1 MEITWLST
9 LEVSQILDVSGT
21 YVRRITPDLMRNQPD
36 AVRKVADK
44 RGRPRWEWS
53 SELVKAVKS
62 KRNKRAKSTNLTAT
76 SSATKEAQIDQPS
89 DDAILP
95 IQAQPEPQLSAT
107 IQADLTATATNVS
120 ATNEEEVIFEL
131 GLHSQSDGNLM
142 QVFTPDEYDRFKSML
157 IKLPLI
163 EQSHND
169 LKESYEAHVET
180 YRSENAYLR
189 KSLEA
194 QQQITNQL
202 AETHRKAI
210 QGMNQRNYIEAQ
222 RLQEQNNP
230 TIVLP
235 KDS

>member
-9 LEVSQILDVSGT
+9 SEVSQMLDVSGT

-76 SSATKEAQIDQPS
+76 SSATKEAQIDQSS

-95 IQAQPEPQLSAT
+95 IQAQPEPQLNAT
-107 IQADLTATATNVS
+107 IQADLTATNVGAT
-120 ATNEEEVIFEL
+120 EEEVIFEL

-157 IKLPLI
+157 IKLPII

-169 LKESYEAHVET
+169 LKESYEAHVQT
-180 YRSENAYLR
+180 YRNENEYLR
-189 KSLEA
+189 RSLEA
-194 QQQITNQL
+194 QQEITQKLLLNQS
-202 AETHRKAI
+202 
-210 QGMNQRNYIEAQ
+210 QRNFIEA
-222 RLQEQNNP
+222 RELEEAKNP

-235 KDS
+235 KE

>member
-1 MEITWLST
+1 MEITWLS
-9 LEVSQILDVSGT
+9 LKQASQILDVSAT

-53 SELVKAVKS
+53 YELVKALKS
-62 KRNKRAKSTNLTAT
+62 KRNKRAKITNLTAT
-76 SSATKEAQIDQPS
+76 SSATKEAQIDQS
-89 DDAILP
+89 VDDAVLP
-95 IQAQPEPQLSAT
+95 IQTQPEPQLIAT
-107 IQADLTATATNVS
+107 IEADLTATATNN
-120 ATNEEEVIFEL
+120 ATSEDEVIFEL
-131 GLHSQSDGNLM
+131 GLHSQSDGSLM
-142 QVFTPDEYDRFKSML
+142 QVFTQEEYDTFKSML

-189 KSLEA
+189 KSLET
-194 QQQITNQL
+194 QQEITNQL
-202 AETHRKAI
+202 VETHRKAI
-210 QGMNQRNYIEAQ
+210 QGINQRNYIESQ

-235 KDS
+235 KD

>member
-21 YVRRITPDLMRNQPD
+21 YVRRITHDLMRNQPD

-53 SELVKAVKS
+53 SELVKALKS

-107 IQADLTATATNVS
+107 IQADLTATDLTAT
-120 ATNEEEVIFEL
+120 EEEVIFEL

-163 EQSHND
+163 EQSHQD

-235 KDS
+235 KES

>member
-1 MEITWLST
+1 M
-9 LEVSQILDVSGT
+9 LDVSGT

-53 SELVKAVKS
+53 YELVKALKS

-76 SSATKEAQIDQPS
+76 SSATKEAQIDQS
-89 DDAILP
+89 VDDAVLP
-95 IQAQPEPQLSAT
+95 IQTQPEPQLNAT
-107 IQADLTATATNVS
+107 IQADLTATNGGAT
-120 ATNEEEVIFEL
+120 EEEVIFEL
-131 GLHSQSDGNLM
+131 GLHSQSDGSLM
-142 QVFTPDEYDRFKSML
+142 QVFTQEEYDTFKSML

-189 KSLEA
+189 KSLET
-194 QQQITNQL
+194 QQEITNQL
-202 AETHRKAI
+202 VETHRKAI
-210 QGMNQRNYIEAQ
+210 QGINQRNYIESQ

-235 KDS
+235 KD

>member
-9 LEVSQILDVSGT
+9 SEVSQMLDVSGT

-53 SELVKAVKS
+53 YELVKAVKS
-62 KRNKRAKSTNLTAT
+62 KRNKRAKITNLTAT
-76 SSATKEAQIDQPS
+76 SSATKEAQIDQSS

-95 IQAQPEPQLSAT
+95 IQAQPEPQLTAT
-107 IQADLTATATNVS
+107 IQADLTATNVGV
-120 ATNEEEVIFEL
+120 TEEEVIFEL

-157 IKLPLI
+157 IKLPII
-163 EQSHND
+163 EQNHND

-189 KSLEA
+189 KSLET

-235 KDS
+235 KE

>member
-1 MEITWLST
+1 M
-9 LEVSQILDVSGT
+9 LDVSGT

-53 SELVKAVKS
+53 SELVKALKS

-95 IQAQPEPQLSAT
+95 IQAQPEPQLNAT
-107 IQADLTATATNVS
+107 IQADLTATNVS

-157 IKLPLI
+157 IKLPII
-163 EQSHND
+163 EQNHND
-169 LKESYEAHVET
+169 LKESYEAHVQT
-180 YRSENAYLR
+180 YRNENEYLR
-189 KSLEA
+189 RSLEA
-194 QQQITNQL
+194 QQEITQKLLLNQS
-202 AETHRKAI
+202 
-210 QGMNQRNYIEAQ
+210 QRNFIEA
-222 RLQEQNNP
+222 RELEEAKNP

-235 KDS
+235 KD

>member
-9 LEVSQILDVSGT
+9 SEVSQMLDVSGT

-36 AVRKVADK
+36 AVRKVSDK

-53 SELVKAVKS
+53 SELVKALKS

-76 SSATKEAQIDQPS
+76 KEAQIDQPS
-89 DDAILP
+89 HDAILP
-95 IQAQPEPQLSAT
+95 TQSQPEPQLNAT
-107 IQADLTATATNVS
+107 IQVDLTATATNVG
-120 ATNEEEVIFEL
+120 ATEEEVIFEL
-131 GLHSQSDGNLM
+131 GLHSQSDGSLM
-142 QVFTPDEYDRFKSML
+142 QVFTQDEYDRFKSML

-202 AETHRKAI
+202 TETHLKAI

-235 KDS
+235 KES

>member
-21 YVRRITPDLMRNQPD
+21 YVRRITPDLMRNRPD

-53 SELVKAVKS
+53 SDLVKSVKA
-62 KRNKRAKSTNLTAT
+62 KRKKRAYKSDLSATNTAT
-76 SSATKEAQIDQPS
+76 NEATMNHILNDV
-89 DDAILP
+89 ILP
-95 IQAQPEPQLSAT
+95 IQPQPEPQLSAT

-120 ATNEEEVIFEL
+120 TTNEEEVIFEL

-142 QVFTPDEYDRFKSML
+142 QVFTPEEYDTFRSML

-163 EQSHND
+163 EQSHQD

-235 KDS
+235 KES

>member
-9 LEVSQILDVSGT
+9 SEVSQMLDVSGT

-53 SELVKAVKS
+53 SELVKALKS
-62 KRNKRAKSTNLTAT
+62 KRNKRAKGTNLTAT

-89 DDAILP
+89 HDAIQP
-95 IQAQPEPQLSAT
+95 TQAQPEPQLNAT
-107 IQADLTATATNVS
+107 IQADLTATNVS

-169 LKESYEAHVET
+169 LKESYEAHVQT
-180 YRSENAYLR
+180 YRNENEYLR
-189 KSLEA
+189 RSLEA
-194 QQQITNQL
+194 QQEITQKLLLNQS
-202 AETHRKAI
+202 
-210 QGMNQRNYIEAQ
+210 QRNFIEA
-222 RLQEQNNP
+222 RELEEAKNP

-235 KDS
+235 KE

>member
-76 SSATKEAQIDQPS
+76 SSATKEAQIDQS
-89 DDAILP
+89 TDDAILP
-95 IQAQPEPQLSAT
+95 IQAQPEPQLNAT
-107 IQADLTATATNVS
+107 IQADLTATNLTAT
-120 ATNEEEVIFEL
+120 EEEVIFEL

-169 LKESYEAHVET
+169 LKESYEAHVQT
-180 YRSENAYLR
+180 YRNENEYLR
-189 KSLEA
+189 RSLEA
-194 QQQITNQL
+194 QQEITQKLLLNQS
-202 AETHRKAI
+202 
-210 QGMNQRNYIEAQ
+210 QRNFIEA
-222 RLQEQNNP
+222 RELEEAKNP

-235 KDS
+235 KE

>member
-9 LEVSQILDVSGT
+9 SEVSQMLDVSGT

-53 SELVKAVKS
+53 SELVKALKS

-89 DDAILP
+89 HDAILP
-95 IQAQPEPQLSAT
+95 IQAQPEPQLNAT
-107 IQADLTATATNVS
+107 IQADLAATNVG
-120 ATNEEEVIFEL
+120 ATEEEVIFEL

-157 IKLPLI
+157 IKLPII

-189 KSLEA
+189 KSLET
-194 QQQITNQL
+194 QQEITNQL
-202 AETHRKAI
+202 VETHRKAI
-210 QGMNQRNYIEAQ
+210 QGMNQRNYIESQ

-235 KDS
+235 KES